1 MSIQPI
7 SRKMKNLK
15 CYAAI
20 HMPFE
25 AVLVVL
31 GTMTTWYGGTFPILP
46 LVGSSVLVCCGNCCC
61 TSKGGKGAAV
71 TYLTMN
77 CVAFLGSIW
86 DYFALSHVKAHCDD
100 IGDWV
105 EVDEYCNYVD
115 AASAFAIICFIMRI
129 MGVIMASCSVCGLS
143 PEKEPETITE
153 APVADVMESK

>member
-105 EVDEYCNYVD
+105 EVDEYCHYVD
-115 AASAFAIICFIMRI
+115 VATAFAIICFILRI
-129 MGVIMASCSVCGLS
+129 VGVVIASCNVCGLS
-143 PEKEPETITE
+143 SEKEPETITE
-153 APVADVMESK
+153 APVAVTI

>member
-105 EVDEYCNYVD
+105 QVDEYCNYVD

-129 MGVIMASCSVCGLS
+129 MGIIMASCSVCGIS

>member
-1 MSIQPI
+1 
-7 SRKMKNLK
+7 
-15 CYAAI
+15 
-20 HMPFE
+20 MPFE

-86 DYFALSHVKAHCDD
+86 DYIALNHVKKHCDD

-105 EVDEYCNYVD
+105 QVDEYCNYVD

-129 MGVIMASCSVCGLS
+129 IGIFMASCSVCCLS

>member
-1 MSIQPI
+1 MNIQPI

-105 EVDEYCNYVD
+105 QVDEYCNYVD

-129 MGVIMASCSVCGLS
+129 MGIIMASCIVCGLS
-143 PEKEPETITE
+143 P
-153 APVADVMESK
+153 

>member
-25 AVLVVL
+25 AVLVAL

-105 EVDEYCNYVD
+105 QVDEYCNYVD

-129 MGVIMASCSVCGLS
+129 IGIFMASCNVCCLS

>member
-129 MGVIMASCSVCGLS
+129 MGIIMASCSVCGLS

>member
-25 AVLVVL
+25 AVLVAL

-86 DYFALSHVKAHCDD
+86 DYIALRHVKAHCDD

-105 EVDEYCNYVD
+105 QVDEYCNYVD

-129 MGVIMASCSVCGLS
+129 IGIFMASCSVCCLS

>member
-1 MSIQPI
+1 MRIQPI

-31 GTMTTWYGGTFPILP
+31 GPMTPWYGGTFPILP

-105 EVDEYCNYVD
+105 QVDEYCNYVD

-129 MGVIMASCSVCGLS
+129 MGIIMASCSVCGLL

-153 APVADVMESK
+153 APVADTI

>member
-1 MSIQPI
+1 MNIQPI

-105 EVDEYCNYVD
+105 QVDEYCNYVD

-129 MGVIMASCSVCGLS
+129 MGIIMASCSVCGLS

>member
-105 EVDEYCNYVD
+105 QVDEYCNYVD

-129 MGVIMASCSVCGLS
+129 MGIIMASCSVCGLS
-143 PEKEPETITE
+143 SEKEPETITE

>member
-1 MSIQPI
+1 MGIQPI

-25 AVLVVL
+25 AVLVAL

-77 CVAFLGSIW
+77 CIAFLGSVW
-86 DYFALSHVKAHCDD
+86 DYIALSHVKAHCDE

-129 MGVIMASCSVCGLS
+129 IGTIMASCSVCCLS

>member
-25 AVLVVL
+25 AVLVAL

-129 MGVIMASCSVCGLS
+129 IGIIMASCSVCGLS

>member
-1 MSIQPI
+1 MDIQPV
-7 SRKMKNLK
+7 SQKTKNLK

-46 LVGSSVLVCCGNCCC
+46 LVGSSVIFCCGNCCC

-105 EVDEYCNYVD
+105 QVDEYCNYVD

-129 MGVIMASCSVCGLS
+129 MGIIMASCSVCGLS

>member
-1 MSIQPI
+1 MGIQPI

-25 AVLVVL
+25 AVLVAL

-77 CVAFLGSIW
+77 CIAFLGSVW
-86 DYFALSHVKAHCDD
+86 DYIALSHVKAHCDE

-115 AASAFAIICFIMRI
+115 AASAFAIICFVMRI
-129 MGVIMASCSVCGLS
+129 IGTIMASCSVCCLS

>member
-1 MSIQPI
+1 MGIQPI

-25 AVLVVL
+25 AVLVAL

-77 CVAFLGSIW
+77 CIAFLGSVW
-86 DYFALSHVKAHCDD
+86 DYIALSHVKAHCDE

-129 MGVIMASCSVCGLS
+129 IGVIMASCSVCCLS

>member
-25 AVLVVL
+25 AVLVAL

-105 EVDEYCNYVD
+105 QVDEYCNYVD

-129 MGVIMASCSVCGLS
+129 MGIIMASCSVCGLS

>member
-1 MSIQPI
+1 MGIQPI

-25 AVLVVL
+25 AVLVAL

-77 CVAFLGSIW
+77 CIAFLGSVW
-86 DYFALSHVKAHCDD
+86 DYIALSHVKAHCDE

-129 MGVIMASCSVCGLS
+129 IGIFMASCSVCCLS

>member
-1 MSIQPI
+1 MSIQPV
-7 SRKMKNLK
+7 SQKMKNLK

-25 AVLVVL
+25 AVLVAL

-46 LVGSSVLVCCGNCCC
+46 LVGSSVLVCCGKCCC

-77 CVAFLGSIW
+77 CVAFIGSIW
-86 DYFALSHVKAHCDD
+86 DYIALSHVKAHCDE

-105 EVDEYCNYVD
+105 QVDEYCNYVD

-129 MGVIMASCSVCGLS
+129 IGIFMASCSVCCLS

-153 APVADVMESK
+153 APVAVTI

>member
-1 MSIQPI
+1 MSIQPV
-7 SRKMKNLK
+7 SQKMKNLK

-77 CVAFLGSIW
+77 CIAFLGSIW

>member
-1 MSIQPI
+1 MSIQPV
-7 SRKMKNLK
+7 SQKMKNLRR
-15 CYAAI
+15 YAAI

-25 AVLVVL
+25 AVLVAL

-129 MGVIMASCSVCGLS
+129 IGLIMASRSVCCLS

-153 APVADVMESK
+153 APVAVTI

>member
-105 EVDEYCNYVD
+105 QVDEYCNYVD

-129 MGVIMASCSVCGLS
+129 MGIIMASCSVCGLS

>member
-1 MSIQPI
+1 MSIQPV
-7 SRKMKNLK
+7 SQKMKNLRR
-15 CYAAI
+15 YAAI

-25 AVLVVL
+25 AVLVAL

-115 AASAFAIICFIMRI
+115 AAAAFAIICFIMRI
-129 MGVIMASCSVCGLS
+129 IGIIMASCSACGLL
-143 PEKEPETITE
+143 PEKELETITE
-153 APVADVMESK
+153 APVAVTI

>member
-129 MGVIMASCSVCGLS
+129 MGIIMASCSVCGIS